1 MQNKYV
7 RTDLAAECPKIENGE
22 ILSGIKVERKTQ
34 KGIDVC
40 SVEVLTDEGARTV
53 GKPVGRY
60 TTLSFPKL
68 LDDTDVNHESLV
80 SLLSGLLRETSLR
93 LLINNQN
100 PSILVIGLGNRFLT
114 PDSIGPLAIKG
125 ITVTRQVEKSNAEL
139 FSLLNMHS
147 IAAISPGVSGQTG
160 IESFEIVKST
170 VDSIKPDLVIAID
183 ALASKSVDRLAC
195 TIQLGDNG
203 IAPGSG
209 IGNTKKELSKATLG
223 IPVIAL
229 GVPTMVSSATLVYDA
244 LEKAGLNP
252 TSTGLNPT
260 LSEEKLEELLNNK
273 HNFYVTLNEC
283 DIVVNTLSKVIS
295 QAINQAFSFNH
306 IA

>member
-22 ILSGIKVERKTQ
+22 ALSGIKVEQKLE
-34 KGIDVC
+34 KGIDVT
-40 SVEVLTDEGARTV
+40 SVEILTDEGARTV
-53 GKPVGRY
+53 GKPIGKY
-60 TTLSFPKL
+60 TTFSFPKL
-68 LDDTDVNHESLV
+68 IDDSDVNHSNLVELLAQSLY
-80 SLLSGLLRETSLR
+80 ETAQKH
-93 LLINNQN
+93 LINTKN
-100 PSILVIGLGNRFLT
+100 PNILVVGLGNRFLT
-114 PDSIGPLAIKG
+114 PDSIGPLAVKG
-125 ITVTRQVEKSNAEL
+125 IIVTRHVQATNTEL
-139 FSLLNMHS
+139 FNLLNMHS

-160 IESFEIVKST
+160 IESFEIIKST
-170 VDSIKPDLVIAID
+170 IDSIKPDLVIAID
-183 ALASKSVDRLAC
+183 ALASKSVDRLAT
-195 TIQLGDNG
+195 TIQLGDSG

-209 IGNTKKELSKATLG
+209 IGNTKKELSKASLG
-223 IPVIAL
+223 IPVIAI
-229 GVPTMVSSATLVYDA
+229 GVPTMVSSATLVFDA

-252 TSTGLNPT
+252 TS
-260 LSEEKLEELLNNK
+260 SESNLEELLNNK

>member
-7 RTDLAAECPKIENGE
+7 RTDLAAECPKIENGQA
-22 ILSGIKVERKTQ
+22 LNGIKVDRKTER
-34 KGIDVC
+34 GIDVT

-53 GKPVGRY
+53 GKPIGKY
-60 TTLSFPKL
+60 TTFSFPKL
-68 LDDTDVNHESLV
+68 IDDSDIYHTSLV
-80 SLLSGLLRETSLR
+80 ELLAQSLRETSQK
-93 LLINNQN
+93 LLINIQN
-100 PSILVIGLGNRFLT
+100 PSILVVGLGNRFLT
-114 PDSIGPLAIKG
+114 PDSIGPSAIKG
-125 ITVTRQVEKSNAEL
+125 VIVTRHVKATNSEL
-139 FSLLNMHS
+139 FDLLNMHS

-160 IESFEIVKST
+160 IESYEIIKST
-170 VDSIKPDLVIAID
+170 VDRIKPDLVIAID
-183 ALASKSVDRLAC
+183 ALASKSVDRLAS
-195 TIQLGDNG
+195 TIQLGDSG

-209 IGNTKKELSKATLG
+209 IGNTKKELSKASLG
-223 IPVIAL
+223 IPVVAI
-229 GVPTMVSSATLVYDA
+229 GVPTMVSSATLVFDA
-244 LEKAGLNP
+244 LEKA
-252 TSTGLNPT
+252 GLNPT